1 MEVVMMLMKNSTKKM
16 EWDNI
21 KKEMLNISFRN
32 DIFRYDPL
40 TMGEKVFKTVKKEYI
55 KKSTLR

>member
-1 MEVVMMLMKNSTKKM
+1 
-16 EWDNI
+16 
-21 KKEMLNISFRN
+21 MLNISFRN

-55 KKSTLR
+55 NTPIWSIPKM